1 MALSEKQKA
10 AHRLAAE
17 YLYFLSQQEAV
28 LNRMLERKLKE
39 MEPKLEQ
46 MIEKRIEEHCSS

>member
-46 MIEKRIEEHCSS
+46 MIEKRIAEHCPS